1 MEQVTEVESIEEE
14 TSISEIGPLEHLEEM
29 HHEILKV
36 TNAFIKGRSK
46 EKIIYLRRRFPHYFQ
61 SIKLYNAIVGLFKI
75 NDVSVA
81 DRQFIHEIFDWR
93 VTDESVGKKP

>member
-14 TSISEIGPLEHLEEM
+14 TSISEIGTLEHLEEM

-46 EKIIYLRRRFPHYFQ
+46 ERIIYLRRRFPHYFQ
-61 SIKLYNAIVGLFKI
+61 SIRLYNAIIGKTVYNFIPLLNIPFRNIQK
-75 NDVSVA
+75 
-81 DRQFIHEIFDWR
+81 QFGF
-93 VTDESVGKKP
+93 GC

>member
-14 TSISEIGPLEHLEEM
+14 TSISEIGTLEHLEEM

-46 EKIIYLRRRFPHYFQ
+46 ERIIYLRRRFPHYFQ
-61 SIKLYNAIVGLFKI
+61 SIRLYNAIIGNNFIQLDFLIAIFRNIQK
-75 NDVSVA
+75 
-81 DRQFIHEIFDWR
+81 QFGF
-93 VTDESVGKKP
+93 GC

>member
-14 TSISEIGPLEHLEEM
+14 TSISEIGTLEHLEEM

-46 EKIIYLRRRFPHYFQ
+46 ERIIYLRRRFPHYFQ
-61 SIKLYNAIVGLFKI
+61 SIRLYNAIIGDYFT
-75 NDVSVA
+75 
-81 DRQFIHEIFDWR
+81 QFYLAANCY
-93 VTDESVGKKP
+93 V